1 MTVPNQVAHK
11 DIQKRM
17 ELYGLS
23 FVQSAR
29 VTILSYLWV
38 SILKTKTQIYRNHYN
53 TILKINTI
61 IDTWLS

>member
-17 ELYGLS
+17 ELYGLW

-38 SILKTKTQIYRNHYN
+38 SISKTKTYRNHYN